1 MAEVSTAAAPEGVL
15 HRKIEFHLARRPH
28 SVVALGGGGFR
39 METLNPDAAGKAG
52 AAAAAAGSNEG
63 DARRPEKGDTRRPE
77 KGDAG
82 GIDPELSV
90 ARIYLGR
97 IWFVKLQFL
106 DVLQGAG
113 LQNLGNTC
121 YLNSVLQCLTGIR
134 LVKHAKIYSDFGMVK
149 CTRCSHCSNKFDPF
163 LDLSLDIAKATTL
176 VRALQNFTE
185 EELLDGGQKQYQ
197 CERCRQKVVAKKRFT
212 IDKAPNV
219 LTVHLKRFSPFN
231 PREKIDK
238 KVEFQPVLDLKPF
251 VSDSKVRQ
259 VREADVLKQK
269 AYMLFYVRDSIGNS
283 VARKNN
289 STANLP
295 TKKTPEKISTLNCVT
310 QNSVKTQHLNGSS
323 PLGDKMHSSSNVYST
338 IFGKASAEHFSKNE
352 VKSEDAA
359 SSQSNGLPSSQALEP
374 RNDGVTLSTKSVQC
388 SANGKESSASA
399 SHQPESFTKT
409 CGKQT
414 VVGKSLEEVESK
426 AEVGKNTSVAS
437 PMSNAAGTVAKSDKL
452 TSQPQATPFSKP
464 TGHMNDRSAGFAAQT
479 SSKKDTVSNSVE
491 KPRELTGSVEHADN
505 DTAKALP
512 MIQENTAPGLVQVD
526 CGKQISSGGS
536 MQAVVAASCN
546 GTAAKKV
553 NLKSK
558 KFVRYP
564 VVNMWLGSK
573 KLLVASLKPGKK
585 TKHKR
590 TRRRAM
596 VCTGVASISCIGDSM
611 NEQLASTSATAQ
623 SETVEFTSGHQKR
636 SHASAMPKDD
646 PQSSQNKQKVD
657 GAFVGTDTSAP
668 TANADI
674 LKSGPNASGNQAQSR
689 ENEDAKLG
697 APRPVSICASDLMDA
712 TG

>member
-52 AAAAAAGSNEG
+52 AAAAAGSNEG
-63 DARRPEKGDTRRPE
+63 DARRPE

-97 IWFVKLQFL
+97 I
-106 DVLQGAG
+106 GAG

-121 YLNSVLQCLTGIR
+121 YLNSVLQCLTYTEPFAAYLQSG
-134 LVKHAKIYSDFGMVK
+134 KHKSSF
-149 CTRCSHCSNKFDPF
+149 
-163 LDLSLDIAKATTL
+163 
-176 VRALQNFTE
+176 
-185 EELLDGGQKQYQ
+185 
-197 CERCRQKVVAKKRFT
+197 
-212 IDKAPNV
+212 
-219 LTVHLKRFSPFN
+219 HLKRFSPFN

-238 KVEFQPVLDLKPF
+238 KVEFQPVLDFKPF
-251 VSDSKVRQ
+251 VSDSRVRQ

-310 QNSVKTQHLNGSS
+310 QSSVKTQHLNGSS

-414 VVGKSLEEVESK
+414 VVGKSLEEAESK

-437 PMSNAAGTVAKSDKL
+437 PVSNAAGTVAKSDKL

-546 GTAAKKV
+546 GTVAKK
-553 NLKSK
+553 
-558 KFVRYP
+558 
-564 VVNMWLGSK
+564 
-573 KLLVASLKPGKK
+573 
-585 TKHKR
+585 
-590 TRRRAM
+590 
-596 VCTGVASISCIGDSM
+596 
-611 NEQLASTSATAQ
+611 
-623 SETVEFTSGHQKR
+623 KR

-674 LKSGPNASGNQAQSR
+674 LKSGPNATGNQAQSG

-697 APRPVSICASDLMDA
+697 APRPVSIRASDLMDA
-712 TG
+712 TVPRWDDTDMPNTKVAERQHSKRKSIGYVLDEWDEEYDRGKTKKVRNSKQDFGGPNPFQEEADYVSQRRSKQKSYQGKSWNKPSMIEELRI

>member
-1 MAEVSTAAAPEGVL
+1 M
-15 HRKIEFHLARRPH
+15 
-28 SVVALGGGGFR
+28 
-39 METLNPDAAGKAG
+39 
-52 AAAAAAGSNEG
+52 
-63 DARRPEKGDTRRPE
+63 
-77 KGDAG
+77 
-82 GIDPELSV
+82 
-90 ARIYLGR
+90 
-97 IWFVKLQFL
+97 
-106 DVLQGAG
+106 
-113 LQNLGNTC
+113 
-121 YLNSVLQCLTGIR
+121 
-134 LVKHAKIYSDFGMVK
+134 
-149 CTRCSHCSNKFDPF
+149 
-163 LDLSLDIAKATTL
+163 
-176 VRALQNFTE
+176 
-185 EELLDGGQKQYQ
+185 
-197 CERCRQKVVAKKRFT
+197 
-212 IDKAPNV
+212 
-219 LTVHLKRFSPFN
+219 
-231 PREKIDK
+231 
-238 KVEFQPVLDLKPF
+238 
-251 VSDSKVRQ
+251 RQ

-479 SSKKDTVSNSVE
+479 SSKKVCSYDGHCLFYFILFEYFIAYLFHEKFQDTVSNSVE

-512 MIQENTAPGLVQVD
+512 MIQV
-526 CGKQISSGGS
+526 
-536 MQAVVAASCN
+536 
-546 GTAAKKV
+546 
-553 NLKSK
+553 
-558 KFVRYP
+558 
-564 VVNMWLGSK
+564 
-573 KLLVASLKPGKK
+573 
-585 TKHKR
+585 
-590 TRRRAM
+590 
-596 VCTGVASISCIGDSM
+596 
-611 NEQLASTSATAQ
+611 
-623 SETVEFTSGHQKR
+623 
-636 SHASAMPKDD
+636 
-646 PQSSQNKQKVD
+646 
-657 GAFVGTDTSAP
+657 
-668 TANADI
+668 
-674 LKSGPNASGNQAQSR
+674 
-689 ENEDAKLG
+689 
-697 APRPVSICASDLMDA
+697 
-712 TG
+712 